1 MSWKSNQSEILFFIY
16 IVSLSEKASTKT
28 HKITETKKT
37 PTVEENSRQKTKKE
51 RGDACQC
58 AESWSTKFVKFAFK
72 LKLIISESMSE
83 KKTIMNR
90 VNELH
95 QVI

>member
-1 MSWKSNQSEILFFIY
+1 MRTESSRK
-16 IVSLSEKASTKT
+16 KASTKT

-58 AESWSTKFVKFAFK
+58 AKSWSTKFVKFAFK
-72 LKLIISESMSE
+72 LKLIISESMFE
-83 KKTIMNR
+83 MKNIMNR
-90 VNELH
+90 VNEMH
-95 QVI
+95 QMMKNEEEND

>member
-1 MSWKSNQSEILFFIY
+1 MILLNQNQNEILFFIY

-28 HKITETKKT
+28 HKITETKKA

-58 AESWSTKFVKFAFK
+58 AKSWSTKFVKFAFK

-83 KKTIMNR
+83 MKNIMN
-90 VNELH
+90 
-95 QVI
+95 